1 MVDLD
6 QCTHATI
13 NGCDKEQQGW
23 YPLPSSLSP
32 SICLPSCPSRCP
44 LPNCFSLT
52 IAHLHLHWHPPGH
65 RPCVGVGVPL
75 MAGVPDVLSAAS
87 IRLPRPVPWENSE
100 LSFYQTYHE
109 ITVSSPPPLTHC
121 NFSHSFF
128 LSCSG
133 SGCISHVILPRL
145 YSLSSAMQRDFCF
158 WPSALLLNAPFT
170 MYMSSSDDAI
180 SCSFLHPPPRDF
192 CMEYF
197 HLNVHNYF
205 GFVSPAVAMFGGGSN
220 GTLRR
225 LRWIKMGQRRNYEE
239 KVEQRSDWVNPHQ
252 ERWVEVGQ
260 GARC

>member
-121 NFSHSFF
+121 NFSHS
-128 LSCSG
+128 LS
-133 SGCISHVILPRL
+133 
-145 YSLSSAMQRDFCF
+145 
-158 WPSALLLNAPFT
+158 LLLWLWVYLTCYSPTAVLTLLSHAERFLLLTVRAPLECT
-170 MYMSSSDDAI
+170 
-180 SCSFLHPPPRDF
+180 
-192 CMEYF
+192 
-197 HLNVHNYF
+197 V
-205 GFVSPAVAMFGGGSN
+205 
-220 GTLRR
+220 
-225 LRWIKMGQRRNYEE
+225 
-239 KVEQRSDWVNPHQ
+239 
-252 ERWVEVGQ
+252 
-260 GARC
+260 